1 VPGQEAGVTTIGRG
15 GPRLKPIIR
24 ACVEE
29 DLPAVQAVYSHYVLG
44 SVATFETVPPT
55 LGDWQRKMAEI
66 EAVGLPFLVATIDAR
81 VAGYAYC
88 SRWRPRPAYRF
99 TVEDSIYVAPEYL
112 GRGIGS
118 VLLPA
123 LLEECAAVGARQCV
137 AVIAVGETAPSLGLH
152 ARFGFR
158 EAGRLTA
165 VGYKFDRWLDTVL
178 MQRTIGPGAGSTYSD
193 GSS

>member
-1 VPGQEAGVTTIGRG
+1 VNVETSRRG
-15 GPRLKPIIR
+15 ELALHPVVRP
-24 ACVEE
+24 CDDE
-29 DLPAVQAVYSHYVLG
+29 DLHAIQAIYSHYVLH

-55 LGDWQRKMAEI
+55 LGDWQRKKAEI
-66 EAVGLPFLVATIDAR
+66 EAVGLPFLVATIDEA
-81 VAGYAYC
+81 VVGYAYC

-99 TVEDSIYVAPEYL
+99 TVEDSIYVAQEAV

-118 VLLPA
+118 RLLPA
-123 LLEECAAVGARQCV
+123 LLSESAGVGARQCV
-137 AVIAVGETAPSLGLH
+137 AVISVSETAPSLGLH

-178 MQRTIGPGAGSTYSD
+178 MQRAIGPEST
-193 GSS
+193 

>member
-1 VPGQEAGVTTIGRG
+1 VETSGRS
-15 GPRLKPIIR
+15 GPRLRPTIR
-24 ACVEE
+24 PCVEE
-29 DLPAVQAVYSHYVLG
+29 DLPAVQAIYSHYVLG

-66 EAVGLPFLVATIDAR
+66 DAVGLPFLVATVDED

-99 TVEDSIYVAPEYL
+99 TVEDSIYVAPAYMS
-112 GRGIGS
+112 RGIGS

-123 LLEECAAVGARQCV
+123 LLEESGAVGARQCV
-137 AVIAVGETAPSLGLH
+137 AVIAVSDTAPSLGLH

-158 EAGRLTA
+158 EVGRLTA
-165 VGYKFDRWLDTVL
+165 VGYKFDRWLDTVI
-178 MQRTIGPGAGSTYSD
+178 MQRAIGPSPV
-193 GSS
+193 